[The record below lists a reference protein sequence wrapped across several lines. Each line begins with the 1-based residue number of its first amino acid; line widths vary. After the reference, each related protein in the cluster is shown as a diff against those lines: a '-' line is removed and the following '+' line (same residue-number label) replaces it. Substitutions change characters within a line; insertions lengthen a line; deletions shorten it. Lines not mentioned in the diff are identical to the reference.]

1 MVRLGQTVWR
11 KRGDVLELVGVGQS
25 VNTSNTRREHGVE
38 GDVTDCTA
46 NYVSAEKETPGQL
59 IVSQLEKER
68 TACLLELGVSISLQL
83 EDPFL
88 DVIQLVD
95 IATDGIYLL
104 THKKTK
110 GENRGSGGPR
120 TNLTNDVDGVRHGTL
135 GPTRP
140 PRIRR
145 PNTFQPIR
153 FCWRFPVC
161 FSAYCT
167 ALSLYFRVLRS
178 LSSLCSFLIWVDM

>member
-1 MVRLGQTVWR
+1 MWR
-11 KRGDVLELVGVGQS
+11 QRGDVLELVGVGQS
-25 VNTSNTRREHGVE
+25 VNAGNARREHGVE
-38 GDVTDCTA
+38 GDVTDWTA

-59 IVSQLEKER
+59 ILAQLEKER

-104 THKKTK
+104 VYKEKKVKT
-110 GENRGSGGPR
+110 RFRWSAH
-120 TNLTNDVDGVRHGTL
+120 NLTNDTDSMRYGTL

-178 LSSLCSFLIWVDM
+178 LSSSCSFLICGNW